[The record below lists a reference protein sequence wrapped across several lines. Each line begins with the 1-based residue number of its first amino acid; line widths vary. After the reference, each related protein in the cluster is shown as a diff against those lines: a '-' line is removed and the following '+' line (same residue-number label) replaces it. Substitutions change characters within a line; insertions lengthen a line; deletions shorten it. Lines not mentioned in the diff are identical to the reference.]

1 MGDIWQ
7 VRAVFIDLKKSKK
20 AGRPMPKLRGLTD
33 GYPVSGARMGRKY
46 PEGRER
52 FKRIRS

>member
-7 VRAVFIDLKKSKK
+7 MSVIFISLKKAKK
-20 AGRPMPKLRGLTD
+20 AGRSMPKLRGLPD

-46 PEGRER
+46 PEGREWL
-52 FKRIRS
+52 KRIC